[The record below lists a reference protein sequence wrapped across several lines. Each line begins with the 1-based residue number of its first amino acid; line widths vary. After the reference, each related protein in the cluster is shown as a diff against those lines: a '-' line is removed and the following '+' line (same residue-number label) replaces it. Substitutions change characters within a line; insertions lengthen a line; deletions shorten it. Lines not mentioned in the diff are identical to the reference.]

1 MQHLLLA
8 RFQGALI
15 GGNISY
21 LSSGQISPNQLMID
35 TAPAL
40 TTGINCLI
48 DRGQF
53 DIRDWSQNI
62 AADISSSDQAV
73 IAMLPLMLFF
83 HEDRIKLREAIIAVS
98 HAWELDWET
107 CSSAVAIGYI
117 ISRSLTES
125 FDPSAVVAQLLDQ
138 TINLHPLLFQELS
151 MIDRVTDRSSSLH
164 QVAQKLAISKQLMI
178 TPTVWAIYCLITTPE
193 DFSLAIRRAAHIE
206 GRSLLTCALTGILA
220 GAQNSLSDIPLN
232 GFLATQKRSHW
243 LSLAANLLA
252 TWAGIDQ
259 VFNPYRPV
267 NTQNA
272 EASIDFVGQ
281 NNSLAANPLVVAAP
295 RVMQRRD

>member
-15 GGNISY
+15 GGNIIY
-21 LSSGQISPNQLMID
+21 LSSGQITHNQLMID
-35 TAPAL
+35 TTPAL
-40 TTGINCLI
+40 TAGINCLI

-62 AADISSSDQAV
+62 IADITSPDQAV

-83 HEDRIKLREAIIAVS
+83 HEDRIKLREVMIAVS
-98 HAWELDWET
+98 HAWDLDWET

-125 FDPSAVVAQLLDQ
+125 FDPSIVVAQLLDQ

-151 MIDRVTDRSSSLH
+151 LIDRLTDQSSSLH
-164 QVAQKLAISKQLMI
+164 QVTQKLAVSAEPTI
-178 TPTVWAIYCLITTPE
+178 TPSVWAIYCLITTPE
-193 DFSLAIRRAAHIE
+193 DFSLAIRRAAQIE

-220 GAQNSLSDIPLN
+220 GAQNSLSEIPLN

-252 TWAGIDQ
+252 TWAGVDQ
-259 VFNPYRPV
+259 VFGAHLPLNAK
-267 NTQNA
+267 NA
-272 EASIDFVGQ
+272 EASIDLVEP
-281 NNSLAANPLVVAAP
+281 NNSLAATPLVVAAP
-295 RVMQRRD
+295 RVIQRRD